1 MRQTHMNGLR
11 RPSALALEA
20 RGQVTSVA
28 HRNGRTDPDARRI
41 LVVDDEPPILAFLSF
56 GLEGEGFAVATAGNA
71 EEALEQVERFHPHL
85 VILDL
90 MLPGMDGL
98 ELAERLR
105 QDPDLLIIMLT
116 ARDQVSD
123 RVTGLRLGADDYMVK
138 PFDFEELLARIEAVT
153 RRRIPAQSEV
163 LRAGPITLDQ
173 ARREV
178 SVDGS
183 HIELTVK
190 EYELLRLFLLHPGR
204 VLPRQMILDRVWGY
218 DFYGGDNNVQVYIGY
233 LRRKL
238 GNDGHR
244 LIETVRG
251 VGYRLIV

>member
-1 MRQTHMNGLR
+1 MHG
-11 RPSALALEA
+11 PGDESGAL
-20 RGQVTSVA
+20 
-28 HRNGRTDPDARRI
+28 RI
-41 LVVDDEPPILAFLSF
+41 LVVDDEEHIVNFLRM
-56 GLEGEGFAVATAGNA
+56 GLTYEGFAVATAGDG
-71 EEALEQVERFHPHL
+71 EQALEQVERFHPHL

-105 QDPDLLIIMLT
+105 QDPELLIIMLT
-116 ARDQVSD
+116 ARDQVAD

-153 RRRIPAQSEV
+153 RRRMPAQSEV

-173 ARREV
+173 ARRV
-178 SVDGS
+178 VNVDGS
-183 HIELTVK
+183 PVDLTLK
-190 EYELLRLFLLHPGR
+190 EYELLRLFLIHPGR
-204 VLPRQMILDRVWGY
+204 VLPRQLILDRVWGY
-218 DFYGGDNNVQVYIGY
+218 DFYGGENNVQVYIGY

-238 GNDGHR
+238 GDDGHR

-251 VGYRLIV
+251 VGYRLRIS

>member
-1 MRQTHMNGLR
+1 MMH
-11 RPSALALEA
+11 RPEDEADAL
-20 RGQVTSVA
+20 
-28 HRNGRTDPDARRI
+28 RI
-41 LVVDDEPPILAFLSF
+41 LVVDDEEHIVNFLRM
-56 GLEGEGFAVATAGNA
+56 GLTYEGFAVATAGDG
-71 EEALEQVERFHPHL
+71 EQALEQVERFHPHL

-105 QDPDLLIIMLT
+105 QDPELLIIMLT
-116 ARDQVSD
+116 ARDQVAD

-153 RRRIPAQSEV
+153 RRRMPAQSEV

-178 SVDGS
+178 TANGSV
-183 HIELTVK
+183 IELTVK
-190 EYELLRLFLLHPGR
+190 EYELLRLFLLHPR
-204 VLPRQMILDRVWGY
+204 RALPRQLILDRVWGY
-218 DFYGGDNNVQVYIGY
+218 DFYGSENNVEVYIGY

-238 GNDGHR
+238 GDDGHR

-251 VGYRLIV
+251 VGYRLVV

>member
-1 MRQTHMNGLR
+1 MHG
-11 RPSALALEA
+11 PGDESGAL
-20 RGQVTSVA
+20 
-28 HRNGRTDPDARRI
+28 RI
-41 LVVDDEPPILAFLSF
+41 LVVDDEEHIVNFLRM
-56 GLEGEGFAVATAGNA
+56 GLTYEGFAVATAGDGG
-71 EEALEQVERFHPHL
+71 EALEQVERFHPHL

-105 QDPDLLIIMLT
+105 QDPELLIIMLT
-116 ARDQVSD
+116 ARDQVAD

-153 RRRIPAQSEV
+153 RRRMPAQSEV

-178 SVDGS
+178 TANGSV
-183 HIELTVK
+183 IELTVK
-190 EYELLRLFLLHPGR
+190 EYELLRLFLLHPR
-204 VLPRQMILDRVWGY
+204 RALPRQLILDRVWGY
-218 DFYGGDNNVQVYIGY
+218 DFYGSENNVEVYIGY

-238 GNDGHR
+238 GDDGHR

-251 VGYRLIV
+251 VGYRLMV

>member
-1 MRQTHMNGLR
+1 MHG
-11 RPSALALEA
+11 PGDESGAL
-20 RGQVTSVA
+20 
-28 HRNGRTDPDARRI
+28 RI
-41 LVVDDEPPILAFLSF
+41 LVVDDEEHIVNFLRM
-56 GLEGEGFAVATAGNA
+56 GLTYEGFAVATAGDG
-71 EEALEQVERFHPHL
+71 EQALEQVERFHPHL

-105 QDPDLLIIMLT
+105 QDPELLIIMLT
-116 ARDQVSD
+116 ARDQVAD

-153 RRRIPAQSEV
+153 RRRMPAQSEV

-178 SVDGS
+178 TANGSV
-183 HIELTVK
+183 IELTVK
-190 EYELLRLFLLHPGR
+190 EYELLRLFLLHPR
-204 VLPRQMILDRVWGY
+204 RALPRQLILDRVWGY
-218 DFYGGDNNVQVYIGY
+218 DFYGSENNVEVYIGY

-238 GNDGHR
+238 GDDGHR

-251 VGYRLIV
+251 VGYRLVV

>member
-1 MRQTHMNGLR
+1 MHPPADEQD
-11 RPSALALEA
+11 AL
-20 RGQVTSVA
+20 
-28 HRNGRTDPDARRI
+28 RI
-41 LVVDDEPPILAFLSF
+41 LVVDDEEHIVNFLRM
-56 GLEGEGFAVATAGNA
+56 GLSYEGFAVATAEDG
-71 EEALEQVERFHPHL
+71 ETALEQVEHFHPHL

-105 QDPDLLIIMLT
+105 QDPELLIIMLT
-116 ARDQVSD
+116 ARDQVAD

-153 RRRIPAQSEV
+153 RRRMPAQSEV

-178 SVDGS
+178 TANGSV
-183 HIELTVK
+183 IELTVK
-190 EYELLRLFLLHPGR
+190 EYELLRLFLLHPR
-204 VLPRQMILDRVWGY
+204 RALPRQLILDRVWGY
-218 DFYGGDNNVQVYIGY
+218 DFYGSENNVEVYIGY

-238 GNDGHR
+238 GGDGHR

-251 VGYRLIV
+251 VGYRLVV

>member
-1 MRQTHMNGLR
+1 VLVTHPKAREGL
-11 RPSALALEA
+11 E
-20 RGQVTSVA
+20 T
-28 HRNGRTDPDARRI
+28 RRI
-41 LVVDDEPPILAFLSF
+41 LVVDDEPHIVNFLRA
-56 GLEGEGFAVATAGNA
+56 GLEDEGFAVATAEDG
-71 EEALEQVERFHPHL
+71 ETALEQVDRFHPHL

-116 ARDQVSD
+116 ARDQVAD

-163 LRAGPITLDQ
+163 VRAGPITLDQ

-178 SVDGS
+178 SMDGS
-183 HIELTVK
+183 RIELTLK

-204 VLPRQMILDRVWGY
+204 VIPRQLILDRVWGY
-218 DFYGGDNNVQVYIGY
+218 DFYGGENNIQVYIGY

-238 GNDGHR
+238 GDDEHR

-251 VGYRLIV
+251 VGYRLRV